1 MTLILTNEEI
11 ESIFTLE
18 ECFNA
23 LEPALRDL
31 GNGQAVNMPRQD
43 LLVPGPL
50 ENSYHGLKDFLRR
63 AAECRRHDDAANL
76 RRDHLAD
83 NRRQATSGES
93 SIGHGQ

>member
-1 MTLILTNEEI
+1 MRRLADVATLGDSKALYLTGSPYEQGKQ
-11 ESIFTLE
+11 
-18 ECFNA
+18 
-23 LEPALRDL
+23 L
-31 GNGQAVNMPRQD
+31 GRGAAEQIRENM
-43 LLVPGPL
+43 
-50 ENSYHGLKDFLRR
+50 RR